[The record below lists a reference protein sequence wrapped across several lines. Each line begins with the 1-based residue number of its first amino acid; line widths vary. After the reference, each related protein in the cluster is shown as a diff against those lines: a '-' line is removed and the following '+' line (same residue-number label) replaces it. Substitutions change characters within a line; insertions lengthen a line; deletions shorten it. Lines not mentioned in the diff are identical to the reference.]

1 MKFRCER
8 DALVEQLST
17 ASRAVS
23 SRGGA
28 LPVLTGIHLKVSDDV
43 LTMTGSD
50 LEITVRSSIAVS
62 VSEPGEA
69 VLPSRIAVD
78 IVRSLDSGAI
88 DVEVSGDE
96 AKISGGRSQ
105 FAVRTL
111 PVDDFPSIADPTG
124 DQVSVATVDLTAG
137 LKQVVRAASGD
148 DARPIL
154 TGVLMSAEDGGLRLV
169 ATDSYRLAVRDLPD
183 ATVLSEGQK
192 VLVPS
197 RALDELTRVLGDSDE
212 VTVCLGEREVSFDVV
227 IEDGS
232 VQVTTRLIEGEFPN
246 YRQLIPS
253 SYPNQLT
260 IGREPLLEAVRR
272 VKLMARDTTP
282 LRITQK
288 SDSVELMAVTQDV
301 GQAHEEVDAQY
312 NGDEL
317 TVAFNPDY
325 LIQGLEAAP
334 GDEVVLETLDAL
346 KPAVLRS
353 TEGGDFL
360 YLLMP
365 VRVS

>member
-28 LPVLTGIHLKVSDDV
+28 LPVLTGIHLKANDDV

-246 YRQLIPS
+246 FRQQIPS

-288 SDSVELMAVTQDV
+288 SDCVELMAVTQDV
-301 GQAHEEVDAQY
+301 GQAHEEVDAHY

>member
-1 MKFRCER
+1 M
-8 DALVEQLST
+8 
-17 ASRAVS
+17 
-23 SRGGA
+23 
-28 LPVLTGIHLKVSDDV
+28 
-43 LTMTGSD
+43 
-50 LEITVRSSIAVS
+50 
-62 VSEPGEA
+62 
-69 VLPSRIAVD
+69 
-78 IVRSLDSGAI
+78 
-88 DVEVSGDE
+88 
-96 AKISGGRSQ
+96 
-105 FAVRTL
+105 
-111 PVDDFPSIADPTG
+111 PVDDFPALSDPSG
-124 DQVSVATVDLTAG
+124 DQVTVATADLAAG

-169 ATDSYRLAVRDLPD
+169 ATDSYRLAVRDLPE

-197 RALDELTRVLGDSDE
+197 RALDELSRVLGDSEE
-212 VTVCLGEREVSFDVV
+212 VNVRLGEREVSFDVS
-227 IEDGS
+227 IEDGA

-312 NGDEL
+312 SGDEL

-325 LIQGLEAAP
+325 LIQGLEA
-334 GDEVVLETLDAL
+334 VSYTHLTL
-346 KPAVLRS
+346 P
-353 TEGGDFL
+353 TI
-360 YLLMP
+360 LL
-365 VRVS
+365 V

>member
-1 MKFRCER
+1 M
-8 DALVEQLST
+8 
-17 ASRAVS
+17 
-23 SRGGA
+23 
-28 LPVLTGIHLKVSDDV
+28 
-43 LTMTGSD
+43 
-50 LEITVRSSIAVS
+50 
-62 VSEPGEA
+62 
-69 VLPSRIAVD
+69 
-78 IVRSLDSGAI
+78 
-88 DVEVSGDE
+88 
-96 AKISGGRSQ
+96 
-105 FAVRTL
+105 
-111 PVDDFPSIADPTG
+111 PVDDFPALSDPSG
-124 DQVSVATVDLTAG
+124 DQVTVATADLAAG

-169 ATDSYRLAVRDLPD
+169 ATDSYRLAVRDLPE
-183 ATVLSEGQK
+183 ASFKRRPK

-197 RALDELTRVLGDSDE
+197 RALDELSRVLGDSEE
-212 VTVCLGEREVSFDVV
+212 VNVRLGEREVSFDVS
-227 IEDGS
+227 IEDGA

-312 NGDEL
+312 SGDEL

-334 GDEVVLETLDAL
+334 GDEVILETLDAL

-353 TEGGDFL
+353 SEGGDFL